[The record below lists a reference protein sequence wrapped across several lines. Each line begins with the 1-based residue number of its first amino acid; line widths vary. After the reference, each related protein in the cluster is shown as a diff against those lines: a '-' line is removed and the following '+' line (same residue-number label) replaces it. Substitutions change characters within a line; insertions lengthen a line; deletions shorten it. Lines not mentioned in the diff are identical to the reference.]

1 MVTDE
6 LSRAVP
12 YEVRDF
18 AERSMDQAQK
28 AFDGFIGVVN
38 AVIEDEAPQ
47 PAEGQGETAQGEMAQ
62 GEIAQGDI
70 AQGDIAQDLASAAN
84 LSRLAV
90 GFAERNVQ
98 GAFELA
104 RNMMHARDLT
114 QVLEL
119 QRDFLEAQMKSL
131 KSQMRSLEKASAPG
145 PRPSRSPSTP
155 SR

>member
-38 AVIEDEAPQ
+38 AVIADEAPQ

-62 GEIAQGDI
+62 GEI

>member
-47 PAEGQGETAQGEMAQ
+47 PAEGQGETAQ

-119 QRDFLEAQMKSL
+119 QRDFLEVQMKSL

>member
-18 AERSMDQAQK
+18 AERSMDLAQK

-62 GEIAQGDI
+62 GEI

-119 QRDFLEAQMKSL
+119 QRDFLEVQMKSL

>member
-62 GEIAQGDI
+62 GDI

-119 QRDFLEAQMKSL
+119 QRDFLEVQMKSL

>member
-70 AQGDIAQDLASAAN
+70 AQDLASAAN

-119 QRDFLEAQMKSL
+119 QRDFLEVQMKSL

>member
-70 AQGDIAQDLASAAN
+70 AQDLASAAN

-104 RNMMHARDLT
+104 RNMMHATDLT
-114 QVLEL
+114 EVLEL

>member
-62 GEIAQGDI
+62 GEIAQGE
-70 AQGDIAQDLASAAN
+70 IAQDLASAAN

>member
-62 GEIAQGDI
+62 GEI

>member
-38 AVIEDEAPQ
+38 AVIEDETPQ
-47 PAEGQGETAQGEMAQ
+47 AAESQ
-62 GEIAQGDI
+62 GEIAQEP
-70 AQGDIAQDLASAAN
+70 ASAAN

-90 GFAERNVQ
+90 DFAERNVQ

-145 PRPSRSPSTP
+145 PQASRSQSTP

>member
-28 AFDGFIGVVN
+28 AFDGCIGVVN

-62 GEIAQGDI
+62 GEI

-119 QRDFLEAQMKSL
+119 QRDFLEVQMKSL

>member
-38 AVIEDEAPQ
+38 AVNEDEAPQ

-62 GEIAQGDI
+62 GEI

>member
-62 GEIAQGDI
+62 GEI

-145 PRPSRSPSTP
+145 PQASRSQSTP

>member
-70 AQGDIAQDLASAAN
+70 AQDLASAAN

-90 GFAERNVQ
+90 DFAERNVQ

-119 QRDFLEAQMKSL
+119 QRDFLEVQMKSL